1 MAAALAERTLR
12 AMIRD
17 EAMAGLIRRALPDAQ
32 VEIVDLT
39 GTMDHFNVLV
49 RSGAFRGVPLMDR
62 HRMVES
68 AVAEA
73 RADGRIHAMSIRT
86 EVLE

>member
-1 MAAALAERTLR
+1 
-12 AMIRD
+12 MIHSATMTD
-17 EAMAGLIRRALPDAQ
+17 LIRRAMPDAE
-32 VEIVDLT
+32 VEVVDLT

-49 RSGAFRGVPLMDR
+49 RSGAFRGVALMDR
-62 HRMVES
+62 HRMVEG
-68 AVAEA
+68 ALAGA

>member
-1 MAAALAERTLR
+1 MIDNQ
-12 AMIRD
+12 AMT
-17 EAMAGLIRRALPDAQ
+17 ALIRRSFPDAH

-49 RSGAFRGVPLMDR
+49 RSGAFRGIPLMDR
-62 HRMVES
+62 HRMVEQALS
-68 AVAEA
+68 EA

-86 EVLE
+86 EILE